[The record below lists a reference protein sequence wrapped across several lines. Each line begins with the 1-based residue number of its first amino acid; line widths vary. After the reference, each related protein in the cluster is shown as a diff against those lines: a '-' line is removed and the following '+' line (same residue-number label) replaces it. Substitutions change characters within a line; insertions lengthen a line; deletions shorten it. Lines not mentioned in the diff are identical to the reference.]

1 MKLYLVVI
9 LVACLESRVYF
20 SICMDF
26 KMQTASLRPQANGWD
41 LIRIVEWHSW
51 WEINDKTDLLA
62 EFELGSMQS

>member
-1 MKLYLVVI
+1 
-9 LVACLESRVYF
+9 
-20 SICMDF
+20 
-26 KMQTASLRPQANGWD
+26 MQTASLRPQANGWD